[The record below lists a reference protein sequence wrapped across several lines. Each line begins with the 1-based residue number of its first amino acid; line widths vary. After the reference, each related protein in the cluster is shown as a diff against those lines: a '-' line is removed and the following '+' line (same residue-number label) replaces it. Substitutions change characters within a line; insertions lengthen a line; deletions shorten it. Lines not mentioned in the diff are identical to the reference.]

1 MKLALVVA
9 AALAAGAACAQ
20 QATGEALFKKANCQ
34 VCHGAERKGS
44 TLAPPLL
51 GLSKRWEADRLAAYL
66 ADPYKVS
73 RGDARLEELEKRFP
87 AVMPPYGAP
96 DADRKVLAAWLLE
109 AGK

>member
-1 MKLALVVA
+1 MKLAIVVA
-9 AALAAGAACAQ
+9 AVLAAGAVSAQ
-20 QATGEALFKKANCQ
+20 QATGEALYRKANCQ

-51 GLSKRWEADRLAAYL
+51 GLAKSWDTDRLAAYL

-73 RGDARLEELEKRFP
+73 KGDARLEELEKKFP

-96 DADRKVLAAWLLE
+96 EADRKALAGWLIE

>member
-1 MKLALVVA
+1 MKLAIVVA
-9 AALAAGAACAQ
+9 ATLAAGSALAQ
-20 QATGEALFKKANCQ
+20 QAPGETLFKKANCQ

-51 GLSKRWEADRLAAYL
+51 GLSKSWDADRLAAYL

-73 RGDARLEELEKRFP
+73 KGDARLEELEKKFP

-96 DADRKVLAAWLLE
+96 EGDRKALAAWLLE